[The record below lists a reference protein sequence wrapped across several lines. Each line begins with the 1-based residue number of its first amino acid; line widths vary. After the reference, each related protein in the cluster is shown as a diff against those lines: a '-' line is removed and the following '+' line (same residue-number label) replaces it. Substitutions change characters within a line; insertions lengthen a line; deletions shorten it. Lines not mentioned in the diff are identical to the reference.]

1 MDRYVD
7 GQYKVWL
14 KDQDFEDTEKELL
27 KKRIVDELSFLSS
40 LTVEEYTLFRK
51 WKEVTGKKY
60 QKVTQNELDRIKS
73 NIWRPVSKDDYKKLK
88 PVLVQTTGIKKLSRE
103 WNLLRTFT
111 STLVNNG
118 TIGRSLRFLVIDE
131 LTKKYL
137 GVICVSGDFLDLT
150 PRDKWI
156 GWSREI
162 KTNQKMIGHTAIA
175 SSVIPVQSFGFSFT
189 GGKLLAL
196 LCGSDVVENAWN
208 KRYPQKLV
216 GVSTTSLYG
225 SFSMYNSLK
234 YWNKRSHTTG
244 STKYE
249 PTKETIDLVRSWLK
263 KHHTKKYFE
272 WYCAKRPNG
281 QPLKRDH
288 RQRSLQFAYRQLGI
302 DSKSATTQH
311 PRGVYFSAL
320 FTNTREFLRKEI
332 DEGVLEK
339 RYDNR
344 VSSLVDMW
352 KIRYASKRVRSLVK
366 KGTYR
371 NDMLFYDDLMKM
383 KTWEQ
388 VKSTYLGEVGKF
400 RKQASDDTFKKVA

>member
-1 MDRYVD
+1 M
-7 GQYKVWL
+7 
-14 KDQDFEDTEKELL
+14 
-27 KKRIVDELSFLSS
+27 
-40 LTVEEYTLFRK
+40 
-51 WKEVTGKKY
+51 
-60 QKVTQNELDRIKS
+60 
-73 NIWRPVSKDDYKKLK
+73 
-88 PVLVQTTGIKKLSRE
+88 
-103 WNLLRTFT
+103 
-111 STLVNNG
+111 
-118 TIGRSLRFLVIDE
+118 
-131 LTKKYL
+131 
-137 GVICVSGDFLDLT
+137 
-150 PRDKWI
+150 
-156 GWSREI
+156 
-162 KTNQKMIGHTAIA
+162 
-175 SSVIPVQSFGFSFT
+175 
-189 GGKLLAL
+189 AL

-208 KRYPQKLV
+208 ERYPQKLV

-249 PTKETIDLVRSWLK
+249 PTKETVDLVRIWLK
-263 KHHTKKYFE
+263 KHHTRKYFE

-288 RQRSLQFAYRQLGI
+288 RQRSLQFVYRQLGI
-302 DSKSATTQH
+302 DSKSVTTKH

-344 VSSLVDMW
+344 LSSLVDMW
-352 KIRYASKRVRSLVK
+352 KLKYASKRVRSLKK

-371 NDMLFYDDLMKM
+371 NDMLFYDDMMKM

-400 RKQASDDTFKKVA
+400 RKESSKDTFKKVA